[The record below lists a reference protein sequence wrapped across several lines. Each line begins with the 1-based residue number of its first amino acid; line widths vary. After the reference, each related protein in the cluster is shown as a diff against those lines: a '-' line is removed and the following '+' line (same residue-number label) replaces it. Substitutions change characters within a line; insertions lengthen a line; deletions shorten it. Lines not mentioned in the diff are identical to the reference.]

1 MAAPTFSTA
10 SAPAS
15 PPPADAAPPATK
27 RRGVR
32 RILDPSVLVLVVV
45 LLAVWAIVSRFTPA
59 YAVPTIP
66 SVLKELGAILSDPDS
81 LQGLG
86 TTLARVL
93 VGLAS
98 SFIVGGLLGV
108 AMGMNEL
115 VSRFCLP
122 FVRFVQGIP
131 SLSWVIIAVIWFA
144 DVEVRV
150 WFVMVL
156 VTLPGFALQ
165 VYDSYR
171 AIPADLRDMAR
182 SFRPTRWALFR
193 EITLPA
199 ITPGIFTAW
208 KVNLGLGIR
217 MVLIAELVGAT
228 IGVGAEL
235 LTAQQLF
242 DMASVISW
250 TLLLAVCMLV
260 LQGVIE
266 LVENRVLR
274 YRPAPAQGR
283 QARPTLA
290 SGKD

>member
-1 MAAPTFSTA
+1 MATPTV
-10 SAPAS
+10 S
-15 PPPADAAPPATK
+15 PPGPPLAPVTPAK
-27 RRGVR
+27 RGGVR
-32 RILDPSVLVLVVV
+32 RLVDPGLLLMILG
-45 LLAVWAIVSRFTPA
+45 LLGLWALVSRFTPE
-59 YAVPTIP
+59 YAVPGIP
-66 SVLKELGAILSDPDS
+66 SIARELGRMLTDPEALES
-81 LQGLG
+81 LL
-86 TTLARVL
+86 TTLVRVHA
-93 VGLAS
+93 GLAS
-98 SFIVGGLLGV
+98 AFVIGGVIGV
-108 AMGMNEL
+108 AMGMSAAA
-115 VSRFCLP
+115 SRLLLP
-122 FVRFVQGIP
+122 PVRFVQGIP

-182 SFRPTRWALFR
+182 SFRPGRWAMFR

-228 IGVGAEL
+228 VGVGAQL
-235 LTAQQLF
+235 LSAQQLF

-250 TLLLAVCMLV
+250 TLLLAVCMLA

-266 LVENRVLR
+266 LIESRVLK
-274 YRPAPAQGR
+274 YRPSVDDRQQTRSATAAAPA
-283 QARPTLA
+283 P
-290 SGKD
+290 KV

>member
-1 MAAPTFSTA
+1 MAAPTLPTAAAPEA
-10 SAPAS
+10 SAAAV
-15 PPPADAAPPATK
+15 PPPAK
-27 RRGVR
+27 HRGIRRLFDPGVLAL
-32 RILDPSVLVLVVV
+32 IVV
-45 LLAVWAIVSRFTPA
+45 LLAVWWLVSRFTPA

-66 SVLKELGAILSDPDS
+66 SVLDELGTILTDPDS

-98 SFIVGGLLGV
+98 SFVVGGLLGV
-108 AMGMNEL
+108 LMGMNDL

-122 FVRFVQGIP
+122 LVRFVQGIP

-266 LVENRVLR
+266 LIENRVLR
-274 YRPAPAQGR
+274 YRPNAGERKA
-283 QARPTLA
+283 ARPTLA